1 MMSVCSLDES
11 HVSPVDMLLAIK
23 PYGNQREQEIIDIM
37 TKLLMNR
44 SNKAP
49 GNGGPSIDQLLS
61 ILPPDQQTR
70 FESLRLVMQTL
81 GQM

>member
-1 MMSVCSLDES
+1 MSQSGMDES